1 MKRRVILIAS
11 LSLLFPV
18 APAQAAPV
26 TAAAGETICNQT
38 VGDATGVSAYRASNG
53 DCVVEFKNVGSTTW
67 TVPSGV
73 TSVTYLIV
81 AGGGGGGGGTA
92 SEHGGGGGGA
102 GGLLTG
108 TLGVSS
114 GNVSVVVGG
123 GGTGGSLDNRGSN
136 GGNSSLAG
144 TVTSIGGGG
153 GASYFNSGNPQTG
166 GSGGGGASSA
176 TLSQRTGAVGTAGQG
191 NKGGDVTRTG
201 TDGRHGAGGGGAG
214 ALGESTTASGVIT
227 TSAGAGGAGLSST
240 ITGTSRTYAGGGGG
254 GSGGTGGAGGGG
266 TGGFF
271 NGTAATAGTANTGAG
286 GGGGT
291 GTGGANAIAGAAGG
305 SGIVI
310 IRYAIAPANSIAPT
324 ISGSA
329 TYGETLTATTGTW
342 QGTSTSYS
350 YQWSRS
356 ATLGGTYSDIAGAIN
371 STYVLATADVGNFLK
386 VTVTA
391 TNSAGSAASLSTATA
406 QVVRASA
413 TISLTVAPG
422 DFIYRTAKTLT
433 FTSSV
438 AGKVTLRANRE
449 AISGCK
455 NRNLNAGNSYL
466 ITCSYKPSTNGFVVI
481 TATFTPTDSMIDA
494 RSTASPA
501 YFVKRKSVRR

>member
-1 MKRRVILIAS
+1 MKKSLIVG
-11 LSLLFPV
+11 LCFFMFFFPT
-18 APAQAAPV
+18 PAIADSV
-26 TAAAGETICNQT
+26 TASGGASICNQT
-38 VGDATGVSAYRASNG
+38 VGLATNVSAYQTANG
-53 DCVVEFKNVGSTTW
+53 DCVVEFKNVGTTTW

-102 GGLLTG
+102 GGLMSG
-108 TLGVSS
+108 TLTVPS

-123 GGTGGSLDNRGSN
+123 GGAGGSLDNRGSN

-144 TVTSIGGGG
+144 AVASNGGGG
-153 GASYFNSGNPQTG
+153 GGSYFNTGVPQSG
-166 GSGGGGASSA
+166 GSGGGGACSA
-176 TLSQRTGAVGTAGQG
+176 SNSQRTGAIGTGGQG
-191 NKGGDVTRTG
+191 NKGGDVTRAG

-214 ALGESTTASGVIT
+214 ALGESTTASGLLTI
-227 TSAGAGGAGLSST
+227 SAGAGGSGLSST

-271 NGTAATAGTANTGAG
+271 NGTLATAGTANTGGG

-291 GTGGANAIAGAAGG
+291 GTGGATAIAGAAGG

-310 IRYAIAPANSIAPT
+310 IRYATPPTNSIAPT
-324 ISGSA
+324 ISGNA

-342 QGTSTSYS
+342 QGSSTSYS

-356 ATLGGTYSDIAGAIN
+356 ATVGGTYSDIAGAIN
-371 STYVLATADVGNFLK
+371 STYVLTSTDVGNFLK
-386 VTVTA
+386 VMVTA

-406 QVVRASA
+406 QVVRATT
-413 TISLTVAPG
+413 TISLTAAPG

-433 FTSSV
+433 FSSSV

-449 AISGCK
+449 TISGCK
-455 NRNLNAGNSYL
+455 NRNLNAGNSFS
-466 ITCSYKPSTNGFVVI
+466 ITCSFRPSTNGFVVI
-481 TATFTPTDSMIDA
+481 TAAFTPTDSMIDA
-494 RSTASPA
+494 RSTVSPT
-501 YFVKRKSVRR
+501 YFVTRKTIRR